1 MVKKKVIP
9 ATKKLGKEL
18 ITRRV
23 FAKQKEKPVSVIETR
38 AMYCFCLFRL
48 KLITS
53 QNKHHTMI

>member
-23 FAKQKEKPVSVIETR
+23 FDKQKEKHVSVIETR
-38 AMYCFCLFRL
+38 A
-48 KLITS
+48 T
-53 QNKHHTMI
+53 HHFKM